1 MPNKVEKD
9 EVEEVEAGDVEAVED
24 KNKDRKHDW
33 GAADLEKVWR
43 RASKRAAKS
52 ASDLNNLEV
61 TRILFVFAILKLL
74 NYVLLSIGL
83 L

>member
-43 RASKRAAKS
+43 
-52 ASDLNNLEV
+52 LEWV
-61 TRILFVFAILKLL
+61 SCTICFCSWQFGRVDIIVRIFISILGIQVLDSGEFLL
-74 NYVLLSIGL
+74 
-83 L
+83 

>member
-1 MPNKVEKD
+1 MKKQGFILFSWFQINMPNKVEKE

-43 RASKRAAKS
+43 R
-52 ASDLNNLEV
+52 E
-61 TRILFVFAILKLL
+61 
-74 NYVLLSIGL
+74 
-83 L
+83 

>member
-1 MPNKVEKD
+1 MPNKVEKE

-43 RASKRAAKS
+43 R
-52 ASDLNNLEV
+52 E
-61 TRILFVFAILKLL
+61 
-74 NYVLLSIGL
+74 
-83 L
+83 